1 MEKSQQT
8 NSEATVAAV
17 GRIGDCMRDL
27 PANDEQVKMS
37 LWRIMSAN

>member
-1 MEKSQQT
+1 ME
-8 NSEATVAAV
+8 NSARTETEATNAAV